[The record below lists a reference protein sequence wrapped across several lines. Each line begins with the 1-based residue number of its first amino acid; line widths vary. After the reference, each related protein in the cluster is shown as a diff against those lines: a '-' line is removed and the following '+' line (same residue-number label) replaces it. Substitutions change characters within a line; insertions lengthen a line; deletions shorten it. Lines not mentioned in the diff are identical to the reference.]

1 MCSCS
6 QGGFTAKTAF
16 AEVAVIVAR
25 EMMKAHIISNSKDS
39 FAVVLYNTVR
49 KTHSRHLQAYKV
61 PIFTS

>member
-1 MCSCS
+1 MCCL

-49 KTHSRHLQAYKV
+49 
-61 PIFTS
+61 